1 MLWGGVA
8 NGGALELRRD
18 ANGGARLTG
27 RFPYGSETDLAP
39 GRAEVIEPRA
49 FAARI
54 DAKADIHL
62 LAGHD
67 YEKPLASRA
76 AGTLSISDTPEG
88 VIFEARIDPGTTW
101 ARDFLAAH
109 AAGLVRGLSPG
120 FRVGMGGERV
130 EKRGNGLLRRI
141 MAADLFE
148 LSAVTVPAYPDA
160 QIEARNWRLDGAA
173 GERVRQLFAQ
183 AEEVH
188 LPATYRRWRL

>member
-8 NGGALELRRD
+8 HGGALELRRD

-27 RFPYGSETDLAP
+27 RFPYGHETDLAP

-54 DAKADIHL
+54 AAGGDIHL

-67 YEKPLASRA
+67 YAKPLASRA
-76 AGTLSISDTPEG
+76 AGTLTITDTPEG
-88 VIFEARIDPGTTW
+88 VVFEASVDPGTTW

-120 FRVGMGGERV
+120 FRVPAGGERI
-130 EKRGNGLLRRI
+130 ERRGDGLVRRI
-141 MAADLFE
+141 SGADLYE
-148 LSAVTVPAYPDA
+148 LSAVTVPAYPAA
-160 QIEARNWRLDGAA
+160 QIEARNWAA
-173 GERVRQLFAQ
+173 KPAN
-183 AEEVH
+183 
-188 LPATYRRWRL
+188 LPVCHPLNRWRL

>member
-27 RFPYGSETDLAP
+27 RFPYASETELAP

-54 DAKADIHL
+54 EAGADIHL

-76 AGTLSISDTPEG
+76 AGTLSISDTPAG
-88 VIFEARIDPGTTW
+88 VVFEAKVDAGTTW

-109 AAGLVRGLSPG
+109 TAGLVRGLSPG
-120 FRVGMGGERV
+120 FRVSPGGERI
-130 EKRGNGLLRRI
+130 ERRGNGLLRRI
-141 MAADLFE
+141 TAGELFE
-148 LSAVTVPAYPDA
+148 LSAVTVPAYPAA
-160 QIEARNWRLDGAA
+160 QIEARNWRPGAEPQDA
-173 GERVRQLFAQ
+173 GLARAF
-183 AEEVH
+183 H
-188 LPATYRRWRL
+188 RWRA